1 MSSIEAGHGLRSVH
15 MTLER
20 DFDIER
26 MEFDSVLDYLLPTIL
41 LLMIRIRFLRAALER
56 QALDWPS
63 ALILLFLLVDG
74 HAIAIGEL
82 AQALDLST
90 STVSTTARKL
100 EARGFTFYS
109 EVPGDRR
116 IVQVSLTTAGTE
128 AAERALDCLA
138 QEFREQFSLDP
149 GLDPEEG
156 FSESAYGQHSY
167 AIMAGGPCTADVLWL
182 LSHFQAS
189 LVMLQRHIGTIKGC
203 TDLAFLMLIVLYRTG
218 GSSPS
223 NLSRALVVDRST
235 ASRALRFLLG
245 EELATRTRGSDDRRS
260 VVVRVSEKGIALLE
274 RIIPQMHAEIV
285 DTSPLGQATSFAW
298 FADFASAWIRLRSHG
313 LFDGA
318 VDPIQ
323 GQRHLCE

>member
-41 LLMIRIRFLRAALER
+41 LLMLRIRFLRAALER

-116 IVQVSLTTAGTE
+116 IVQVSLTTAGTG

-189 LVMLQRHIGTIKGC
+189 LVMLQRHIGTIKG
-203 TDLAFLMLIVLYRTG
+203 R
-218 GSSPS
+218 SPHPVIGEVADII
-223 NLSRALVVDRST
+223 LR
-235 ASRALRFLLG
+235 RFLFQGSKWLCYPRQQRNGKGG
-245 EELATRTRGSDDRRS
+245 ERKRPAA
-260 VVVRVSEKGIALLE
+260 VAV
-274 RIIPQMHAEIV
+274 IPL
-285 DTSPLGQATSFAW
+285 S
-298 FADFASAWIRLRSHG
+298 
-313 LFDGA
+313 
-318 VDPIQ
+318 
-323 GQRHLCE
+323 

>member
-41 LLMIRIRFLRAALER
+41 LLMLRIRFLRAALER

-128 AAERALDCLA
+128 AATTAVASWCAYPKKALRCWNASFPRCTLKLLTPPHSARQRALPGSPTLPAHGFACDRTAYSTVLLTPYRDRGISVNNRPIRSPFIAPTLPYLIFCRA
-138 QEFREQFSLDP
+138 PSL
-149 GLDPEEG
+149 
-156 FSESAYGQHSY
+156 Q
-167 AIMAGGPCTADVLWL
+167 I
-182 LSHFQAS
+182 
-189 LVMLQRHIGTIKGC
+189 
-203 TDLAFLMLIVLYRTG
+203 
-218 GSSPS
+218 
-223 NLSRALVVDRST
+223 
-235 ASRALRFLLG
+235 
-245 EELATRTRGSDDRRS
+245 
-260 VVVRVSEKGIALLE
+260 
-274 RIIPQMHAEIV
+274 
-285 DTSPLGQATSFAW
+285 
-298 FADFASAWIRLRSHG
+298 
-313 LFDGA
+313 
-318 VDPIQ
+318 DPI
-323 GQRHLCE
+323 